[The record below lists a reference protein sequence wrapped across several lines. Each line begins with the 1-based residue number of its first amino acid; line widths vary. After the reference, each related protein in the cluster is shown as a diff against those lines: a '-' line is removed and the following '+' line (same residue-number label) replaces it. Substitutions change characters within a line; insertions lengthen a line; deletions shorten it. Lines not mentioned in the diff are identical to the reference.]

1 MRRAFTKLR
10 SGRPG
15 PVLLEIPQDVAT
27 AELPGDGLDYT
38 PPQWLRQA
46 GDPELVRRA
55 AQALLTA
62 QRPIIHAGQGVLY
75 AQATDELVQV
85 AEFLQAPV
93 MTTLPGKS
101 AFPETHA
108 LAVGASGPST
118 TLGVHR
124 FLTRA
129 DLVFGVG
136 CSFTRTN
143 FAVPIAP
150 GKTIVHTTNDEDA
163 INKDYRC
170 DYPVPGDTTLVLRQL
185 LDALQAEAG
194 GPRATD
200 RVLQEEIKA
209 TKAEWLDQWMHKLT
223 ATSKPINP
231 YRVVWDLMHT
241 VDLDNTI
248 VTHESGSAREYM
260 VPFWEAR
267 QPRSFIGWGK
277 STQLGYSLGL
287 AMGAKMAAPHKQVIN
302 VMGDLAFGTVGLDVE
317 TAVRCHIPILTIV
330 LNNSYMSIYDNS
342 RFPVALEKYNV
353 KTLSGQFSEV
363 AQAMGAYSEKIVDP
377 QEIVPAIKRGLA
389 QVDAGRPTVL
399 EFITCDEGEF
409 SKFSFV

>member
-1 MRRAFTKLR
+1 
-10 SGRPG
+10 
-15 PVLLEIPQDVAT
+15 
-27 AELPGDGLDYT
+27 
-38 PPQWLRQA
+38 
-46 GDPELVRRA
+46 
-55 AQALLTA
+55 
-62 QRPIIHAGQGVLY
+62 
-75 AQATDELVQV
+75 
-85 AEFLQAPV
+85 
-93 MTTLPGKS
+93 
-101 AFPETHA
+101 
-108 LAVGASGPST
+108 
-118 TLGVHR
+118 
-124 FLTRA
+124 
-129 DLVFGVG
+129 VFGVG
-136 CSFTRTN
+136 CSFTRSN

-150 GKTIVHTTNDEDA
+150 GKTLVHTTNDEDA

-170 DYPVPGDTTLVLRQL
+170 DYPVPGDTKLVLQQL
-185 LDALQAEAG
+185 LDALKAEIV

-200 RVLQEEIKA
+200 RVLQDEIQA
-209 TKAEWLDQWMHKLT
+209 TKAAWLAQWMPKLT
-223 ATSKPINP
+223 ATSVPINP

-302 VMGDLAFGTVGLDVE
+302 IMGDLAFGTVGLDIE
-317 TAVRCHIPILTIV
+317 TAVRCEIPILTIV

-363 AQAMGAYSEKIVDP
+363 AQAMGAYSEKIADP
-377 QEIVPAIKRGLA
+377 QEIGPVLQRGLA
-389 QVDAGRPTVL
+389 EVDAGRPTVL

-409 SKFSFV
+409 SKFSFG